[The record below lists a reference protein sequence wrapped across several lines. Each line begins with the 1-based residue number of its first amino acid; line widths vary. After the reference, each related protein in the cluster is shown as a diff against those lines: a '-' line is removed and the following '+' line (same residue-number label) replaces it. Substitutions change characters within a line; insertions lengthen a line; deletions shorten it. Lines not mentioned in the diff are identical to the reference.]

1 MKFEQ
6 LCEIYKDA
14 VNQQMKGCDQKIDAE
29 LRKME
34 KSGNKSAVML
44 DCFEGMKGALLAALA
59 ALECYVSYQRLMEG
73 RDNDGN

>member
-14 VNQQMKGCDQKIDAE
+14 VNQQMKDCNQKIDAE

-34 KSGNKSAVML
+34 KSGNKSALML
-44 DCFEGMKGALLAALA
+44 DYFEGMKGGLLA